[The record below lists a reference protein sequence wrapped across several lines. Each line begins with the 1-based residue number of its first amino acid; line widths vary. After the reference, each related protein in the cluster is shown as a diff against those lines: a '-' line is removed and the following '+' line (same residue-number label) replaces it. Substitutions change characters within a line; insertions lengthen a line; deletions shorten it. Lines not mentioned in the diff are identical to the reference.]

1 LIGWTYS
8 MPTFCGVSMPTFCVV
23 MLNGRALRSF
33 NEFDISLRRSLSFGD
48 CLLTSTRVFST
59 RTSGGHVLLSTN
71 RASRNLPKKNY

>member
-1 LIGWTYS
+1 
-8 MPTFCGVSMPTFCVV
+8 MPTFCGVSMPTFCAV

-48 CLLTSTRVFST
+48 CLLTLTRVFST

-71 RASRNLPKKNY
+71 RTSRNLPKKNY